1 MYGEEFKSVGKTE
14 IQRWVEELQA
24 KQDFGQP
31 TQNRDLVRV
40 LLDVSMWRSLHFLNL
55 HMQ

>member
-24 KQDFGQP
+24 KQDFRQP

-40 LLDVSMWRSLHFLNL
+40 LLDVCMGRSLPFLNL
-55 HMQ
+55 YTY